1 MRRAEFLMSGLI
13 KDRWILLCAFAFMLL
28 CYTML
33 TEVYEDVASHRYI
46 VRKGQGILIA
56 LQITLDTP

>member
-1 MRRAEFLMSGLI
+1 MIFIMVLKTLFCFI
-13 KDRWILLCAFAFMLL
+13 F
-28 CYTML
+28 TVL

>member
-1 MRRAEFLMSGLI
+1 
-13 KDRWILLCAFAFMLL
+13 MLL

-56 LQITLDTP
+56 LQITLDTPWHYIKLSKWQFLNIKNIKRYVL